1 MAYGQLL
8 LDELLVSRLND
19 GTQWWGNKW
28 GLLAGAHATS
38 ATGRWGWLA
47 EGACV
52 RPWVYAHNTEPLS
65 FTHLHQPLG
74 HPGGANFVEGRVR
87 VRHKPNAEWVGRLS
101 LLHRVQGRSTGT
113 SETNL
118 VMVAGELPTASTAG
132 RDGDDGHA
140 WLQGVNAS
148 LTRVELD
155 VARYLGTKFGVGGIE
170 AFLRVWARI
179 ETQQGGVAWTPE
191 WDTHRIEVGVR
202 HSRVMQERDW

>member
-1 MAYGQLL
+1 
-8 LDELLVSRLND
+8 
-19 GTQWWGNKW
+19 
-28 GLLAGAHATS
+28 
-38 ATGRWGWLA
+38 
-47 EGACV
+47 
-52 RPWVYAHNTEPLS
+52 
-65 FTHLHQPLG
+65 
-74 HPGGANFVEGRVR
+74 

-179 ETQQGGVAWTPE
+179 ETQLGGVAWTPE
-191 WDTHRIEVGVR
+191 WDTHRIELGVR